1 MGAAAL
7 TGDATEMRQIFENRT
22 KLAVGALG
30 AAIVLGV
37 GAYAITSAVTS
48 PEKTGTQGSPEAAS
62 SVATGLVSPVKSPA
76 AKSGAGTMMGPVAPT
91 PSVESIPTS
100 TAERLRRVQE
110 DAQRNTVKVKRPL
123 ITPPDK
129 PGEVTVTE
137 HGGGEDGKLLRIVT
151 ARKDLTGYSELAW
164 VADGGTRVGKAK
176 CSQKFRLSNETEPK
190 ERPTLLVCW
199 RTSAKKSVYTVAVN
213 VNGRPSRPQ
222 SVSAIDKAWSQFG

>member
-1 MGAAAL
+1 M
-7 TGDATEMRQIFENRT
+7 EMRQILQGRT
-22 KLAVGALG
+22 KLAAGALG
-30 AAIVLGV
+30 AAVVLGG
-37 GAYAITSAVTS
+37 GAYAITSAVTGT
-48 PEKTGTQGSPEAAS
+48 ETTGTHHGSQEARS
-62 SVATGLVSPVKSPA
+62 LATGAVSPVKSPSS
-76 AKSGAGTMMGPVAPT
+76 KSGAAAVMGPVAPS
-91 PSVESIPTS
+91 PSAEPIPTS
-100 TAERLRRVQE
+100 TAERLRRVRE
-110 DAQRNTVKVKRPL
+110 AAKNNTVKVKRPL
-123 ITPPDK
+123 ITPPEK

-137 HGGGEDGKLLRIVT
+137 HGGGKDGKLLRIVT

-164 VADGGTRVGKAK
+164 VADGGTPVGDVK